1 MVKQSGPNPLP
12 ERGSSE
18 DRSHCE
24 RLALSIRQAMVINGW
39 STRQIA
45 KALAIS
51 EGTINKYLRIHDR
64 EGISPYRVG
73 FGIIRH
79 LAPALGVTMEQL
91 DRFYASGEFEDGA
104 GVIALD
110 DVDHWIRNRAGAR
123 DLPALMASMQVA
135 AERLSGE
142 PLLLPAVE
150 EPEPEVLAPWTWP
163 IEALDEAAVPQK
175 FRDRMGL
182 DAETLDGL
190 VTEGRYNDDVVEA
203 LSILLNIDQ
212 EEIARACQE
221 RRAPGRLA

>member
-1 MVKQSGPNPLP
+1 MGKQPWPNPLP
-12 ERGSSE
+12 ERGSPE

-91 DRFYASGEFEDGA
+91 DRFYESGEFEA
-104 GVIALD
+104 GLGVVALS
-110 DVDHWIRNRAGAR
+110 DVDQWIRNRAAVA
-123 DLPALMASMQVA
+123 DLPALMASMQA
-135 AERLSGE
+135 ATERINGD
-142 PLLLPAVE
+142 PLLPLVE
-150 EPEPEVLAPWTWP
+150 EDPEPEAPQPWTWP
-163 IEALDEAAVPQK
+163 LKALAEAGVSE
-175 FRDRMGL
+175 RIRERMGL
-182 DAETLDGL
+182 DADTLDAL

-203 LSILLNIDQ
+203 LSILLNID
-212 EEIARACQE
+212 EEEVRRACQE
-221 RRAPGRLA
+221 RRAPGSLL